1 MLYYNRKGDSMS
13 IIFSGKEKENLCKEL
28 NINYDLPKM
37 LIKIGKKASYYD
49 VVKDSYTNID
59 LDIVSKYI

>member
-1 MLYYNRKGDSMS
+1 MS
-13 IIFSGKEKENLCKEL
+13 IILSGKEKENLCKEL

-37 LIKIGKKASYYD
+37 LIKIGNKASYYNLD
-49 VVKDSYTNID
+49 SDSYTNID

>member
-1 MLYYNRKGDSMS
+1 MS
-13 IIFSGKEKENLCKEL
+13 IILSGKEKENLCKEL

-37 LIKIGKKASYYD
+37 LIKIGKKASYYNIE
-49 VVKDSYTNID
+49 KDSYTNID